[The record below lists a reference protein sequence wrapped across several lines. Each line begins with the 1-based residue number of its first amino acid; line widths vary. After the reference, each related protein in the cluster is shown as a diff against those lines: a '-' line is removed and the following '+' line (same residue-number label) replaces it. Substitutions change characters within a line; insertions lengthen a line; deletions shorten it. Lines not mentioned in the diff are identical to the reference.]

1 MTGAQAEI
9 LVKAVHMSE
18 EVRDARRSV
27 PRTMITV
34 WIINFIILFVA
45 AITVC
50 YHIPNLED
58 ALNDPTTYPAIYV
71 LRQALP
77 LAWITV
83 ILVIIV
89 VLNVASNIVYLATV
103 TRDLFAFARDK
114 GLPFSNWLSYVNA
127 QRQIPQ
133 NAATTSCVFAVLLAL
148 IYIGSPVAFYAMTSL
163 AVVALLQCYGLSI
176 GCHLWRRIY
185 KPETLP
191 PAYFP
196 LGRFGVPLN
205 VLAII
210 YCTYGFFWSFWPT
223 STPVT
228 AEGFNWYV
236 RSVTFG

>member
-1 MTGAQAEI
+1 MGAQAEI

-50 YHIPNLED
+50 YHITDTEE

-83 ILVIIV
+83 ILVMIV

-114 GLPFSNWLSYVNA
+114 GLPFSNWLSYVNT
-127 QRQIPQ
+127 RRHIPQ
-133 NAATTSCVFAVLLAL
+133 NAAITSCVFAVLLAV

-163 AVVALLQCYGLSI
+163 ATVSLLQCYGLSI

-185 KPETLP
+185 HPETLP

-205 VLAII
+205 VMSII
-210 YCTYGFFWSFWPT
+210 YCTYGFFWAFWPT